1 MRKLLSQF
9 LIGAQAM
16 LRLNFF
22 LLILLVLIL
31 VISGFNFYP
40 DFWLSGWDNLHAEF
54 DFGLNLKRALFASW
68 QEYQGLGLPA
78 GHAHATE
85 LVRGGF
91 LWLTAQVLPAITLRK
106 VFVFLM
112 LFLGP
117 AGVYFL
123 SQQLLGFKSESQ
135 KPQNFVVHR
144 QLLSFLG
151 AIFYLLNPVTLQ
163 IFYAPYE
170 AFVVHY
176 AALPWLIW
184 SFLRF
189 LSQPAAK
196 NLFWL
201 GVLNFLATPQAY
213 VPTLFLVYLFI
224 LVLLGLSRKRE
235 ILKRAGLAIGLVL
248 LVNAFWLLPFL
259 YFNFTNLSAQLE
271 AWSNWRYSQDLYEKN
286 LAAGGWQRTILLKGY
301 WFDYVY
307 QTEQGTAYLL
317 ADWKKYFDQPLIT
330 VIGYGFFVLVLSGA
344 YFALNKRRNLKLV
357 LLFLFFFGLLA
368 IDAYP
373 WCWLNHWLRLSSLF
387 HQVFRNPFTK
397 FANTLVLTEALL
409 FVLGLR
415 FLTRLLKRKIIINL
429 TFVLIFLLQ
438 LVYLFPVFQGK
449 LFYQDLLV
457 KIPEA
462 YWQLF
467 SFFHQEEKGRIANFP
482 QVYPNGWNY
491 YRWGYNGS
499 GFLWYGIE
507 QPILDRAFDVWNAKN
522 ENYYWEVSRAVYSG
536 DLAGLEAV
544 LEKYQIRWL
553 VIDENIITGG
563 SQKSLYFDQLAEMLE
578 MSQKIKKVKKIEG
591 KGEARPI
598 TIYKVELATPLK
610 DFVFL
615 TEKLVSVGP
624 QYRWNDDDQ
633 AFREFGHYL
642 SPLDESPAVDAGA
655 VLTQVYYPFRSL
667 FTGRKQEELEFK
679 VEDKGN
685 EWVISAAVPNLGG
698 QLVPPVL
705 NETESVFWT
714 KELTEEKLAPPEVW
728 WYPTTLSEPL
738 LVTSAAFL
746 PAGAKIEIKWPK
758 RQGYYTYD
766 SVEDEDFFKQ
776 PMRSCDPFNDGWKRR
791 EKIIGEDQKAWLRFE
806 SQASS
811 NCLGIDLPH
820 LSQKIGYL
828 VKVESRHLQGKPL
841 LFYVINKT
849 SQKKVIETYLPKAKV
864 DGEKIFTENYFI
876 VPPMEEYGQG
886 YSLHLDNISVGK
898 VKTVNE
904 LARLQVYPIPYRFL
918 KTIKLISSGGSTGAL
933 RSFRSRSGKMIM
945 GVKHQNPAWYEVRI
959 EGGEFEGEEE
969 NMIIL
974 SQAYHPGWIA
984 WEGKPFIGRRL
995 KHFLVN
1001 NWENGFQLVTPSP
1014 AQTGKQ
1020 TLYIFFW
1027 PQLLEDFGLGLLL
1040 LSGLFAVWKLF
1051 HKRNFHCL

>member
-1 MRKLLSQF
+1 
-9 LIGAQAM
+9 M

-22 LLILLVLIL
+22 LLILLILVL

-40 DFWLSGWDNLHAEF
+40 DFWLSGWDNLHPEF
-54 DFGLNLKRALFASW
+54 DFALNLKRALFSGW

-91 LWLTAQVLPAITLRK
+91 LWLMAQVLPATTLRK

-112 LFLGP
+112 LFLGS

-123 SQQLLGFKSESQ
+123 SRYLLGFKNKSQ
-135 KPQNFVVHR
+135 NQRDFADRR

-151 AIFYLLNPVTLQ
+151 AVFYLLNPVTLQ

-176 AALPWLIW
+176 AALPWLLWI
-184 SFLRF
+184 FLRF
-189 LSQPAAK
+189 LSEPTPK

-201 GVLNFLATPQAY
+201 GLLNFLATPQAY
-213 VPTLFLVYLFI
+213 VPTIFLVYLFI
-224 LVLLGLSRKRE
+224 LILLGLSRKRE
-235 ILKRAGLAIGLVL
+235 MLKRVGLAVGLVL

-271 AWSNWRYSQDLYEKN
+271 AWSNLRYSQDLYEKN
-286 LAAGGWQRTILLKGY
+286 LVAGDWRRTILLRGY

-307 QTEQGTAYLL
+307 QTDQGIAYLL

-330 VIGYGFFVLVLSGA
+330 AIGYGFFALVVLGV

-357 LLFLFFFGLLA
+357 LLFLFFFALLA

-373 WCWLNHWLRLSSLF
+373 WRWLNHWLRLSGLF
-387 HQVFRNPFTK
+387 NQVFRNPFTK
-397 FANTLVLTEALL
+397 FANTLVLTEAIL
-409 FVLGLR
+409 FVFGLR
-415 FLTRLLKRKIIINL
+415 FLTRLIKQKIIVNL
-429 TFVLIFLLQ
+429 IFVLIFLLQ
-438 LVYLFPVFQGK
+438 FIYLFPVFQGK

-467 SFFHQEEKGRIANFP
+467 SFFQQEENGRIANFP
-482 QVYPNGWNY
+482 QVYPNGWSY

-507 QPILDRAFDVWNAKN
+507 PPILDRAFDVWSAKN
-522 ENYYWEVSRAVYSG
+522 ENYYWEMSQAVYSG

-544 LEKYQIRWL
+544 LEKYQISWL

-563 SQKSLYFDQLAEMLE
+563 SQKSLYADKLAEMLE
-578 MSQKIKKVKKIEG
+578 ASQKIKKVKEIKG

-598 TIYKVELATPLK
+598 TIYKVELAAPLK

-615 TEKLVSVGP
+615 AEKLVRVGP

-633 AFREFGHYL
+633 AFQEFGPYL
-642 SPLDESPAVDAGA
+642 SPLEEPLEVTSEATLP
-655 VLTQVYYPFRSL
+655 QVYYPFRSL

-698 QLVPPVL
+698 QLVLPVL
-705 NETESVFWT
+705 NETEAVFWT
-714 KELTEEKLAPPEVW
+714 KELTEEKLAPPEIW
-728 WYPTTLSEPL
+728 WYHSTSEEPL
-738 LVTSAAFL
+738 RVTSEVSL
-746 PAGAKIEIKWPK
+746 PQGAELEVKWPK

-766 SVEDEDFFKQ
+766 SVEDENFFNQ
-776 PMRSCDPFNDGWKRR
+776 PPGSCDPFNDGWKRR
-791 EKIIGEDQKAWLRFE
+791 EKITDEDQKVWLRLE
-806 SQASS
+806 SRASS
-811 NCLGIDLPH
+811 NCLGIELPH

-849 SQKKVIETYLPKAKV
+849 SQKRVIETYLPKTKV
-864 DGEKIFTENYFI
+864 DSEKGFTENYFI

-886 YSLHLDNISVGK
+886 YSLHFDNISVGK

-904 LARLQVYPIPYRFL
+904 LGRLQVYPIPYRFL
-918 KTIKLISSGGSTGAL
+918 KAIKLISADSFTGVS
-933 RSFRSRSGKMIM
+933 RSFRSRSGKMRV
-945 GVKHQNPAWYEVRI
+945 GVEHQNPAWYEVRI
-959 EGGEFEGEEE
+959 EGGEFEQEEE

-984 WEGKPFIGRRL
+984 WEGKPFIGRWL
-995 KHFLVN
+995 KHVLVN
-1001 NWENGFQLVTPSP
+1001 NWENGFQLPTPESP
-1014 AQTGKQ
+1014 EQTEKQ
-1020 TLYIFFW
+1020 TVYIFFW
-1027 PQLLEDFGLGLLL
+1027 PQLLEDFGLGLLA
-1040 LSGLFAVWKLF
+1040 LSGFFAIWRFF